1 MSVFRVQTGQS
12 GPETR
17 SAPPFQMA
25 HKLTKLLTG
34 ILLLAAL
41 IGGGWYVLREPDTD
55 DVPTYSQAQLRRGD
69 ISDVVSATGT
79 LSPINTVL
87 VGSQVSGTIQH
98 LYADFNDQVKQG
110 QVIAQIDPAIF
121 TAKRAEAQANLKN
134 AEAARDKAWIEVLD
148 TKREYDRQAG
158 LQKKKL
164 VAESV
169 VDAARFASQAAKG
182 EHQVKV
188 ASVAQAS
195 AVLEREQVNLDYTTI
210 RTPIDGVVISRDVDV
225 GQTVAASLQAPTL
238 FTIANDLT
246 RMQVEADVDEAFI
259 GQVKEGQPVSFTVFA
274 YPRREFSGSVAQVRL
289 QPKVEAGVVK
299 YNCIIHVD
307 NADLALKPGMTAT
320 VSIEV
325 ARRDKVLTVPN
336 AALRYV
342 PPWPQEELDRVRE
355 SLKSGEAI
363 LWRLDGDTLTPLT
376 VTAGIIGEKVTEVS
390 GADLADGMAIAV
402 PLKREDSERKRRFG
416 LSLF

>member
-1 MSVFRVQTGQS
+1 MI
-12 GPETR
+12 
-17 SAPPFQMA
+17 
-25 HKLTKLLTG
+25 KLLIG
-34 ILLLAAL
+34 IPLLAAL
-41 IGGGWYVLREPDTD
+41 VVGGWYLLREPATD
-55 DVPTYSQAQLRRGD
+55 EAPTYSQAQVRRGD
-69 ISDVVSATGT
+69 ISDVVSATGS

-134 AEAARDKAWIEVLD
+134 AEAARDKAWIDVLD
-148 TKREYDRQAG
+148 KQREYDRQAG
-158 LQKKKL
+158 LLKKKL
-164 VAESV
+164 VAESL
-169 VDAARFASQAAKG
+169 VDAARFAAQGARA
-182 EHQVKV
+182 EHQVKA
-188 ASVAQAS
+188 ASVAQTRA
-195 AVLEREQVNLDYTTI
+195 ALDREQVNLDYTTI
-210 RTPIDGVVISRDVDV
+210 HAPIDGVVISRDVDV

-259 GQVKEGQPVSFTVFA
+259 GQVQEGQPVSFTVFA

-299 YNCIIHVD
+299 YNCIIHVN

-325 ARRDKVLTVPN
+325 AHRDNVLTVPN

-342 PPWPQEELDRVRE
+342 PSWPQEELEQVRAG
-355 SLKSGEAI
+355 LKPGQSI
-363 LWRLDGDTLTPLT
+363 LWRLDGDTLMPLSVAT
-376 VTAGIIGEKVTEVS
+376 GIIGEKVTEVS
-390 GADLADGMAIAV
+390 DPGLADGMTIAV
-402 PLKREDSERKRRFG
+402 PQKRQDAERKRRFG

>member
-1 MSVFRVQTGQS
+1 M
-12 GPETR
+12 
-17 SAPPFQMA
+17 
-25 HKLTKLLTG
+25 TKLLIG
-34 ILLLAAL
+34 ILLLAVVV
-41 IGGGWYVLREPDTD
+41 GGGWYLLREPATD
-55 DVPTYSQAQLRRGD
+55 KAPTYSQAQVRRAD

-87 VGSQVSGTIQH
+87 VGSQVSGTIKN

-110 QVIAQIDPAIF
+110 MVIAQIDPAIF
-121 TAKRAEAQANLKN
+121 TAKRAEAEANLRN
-134 AEAARDKAWIEVLD
+134 AEAARDKARIDVQD
-148 TKREYDRQAG
+148 KQREYERQTG
-158 LQKKKL
+158 LLKRKL
-164 VAESV
+164 VAENL
-169 VDAARFASQAAKG
+169 VDTARFAYKSAQA
-182 EHQVKV
+182 EQQVKA
-188 ASVAQAS
+188 ASVAQAR

-210 RTPIDGVVISRDVDV
+210 YAPIDGVVISRDVDV

-259 GQVKEGQPVSFTVFA
+259 GQIETGQSVNFTVFA
-274 YPRREFSGSVAQVRL
+274 YPRREFTGSVAQVRL
-289 QPKVEAGVVK
+289 QPTVEGGVVK

-325 ARRDKVLTVPN
+325 AHRENVLTVPN

-342 PPWPQEELDRVRE
+342 PSWPQEKLDTVRKG
-355 SLKSGEAI
+355 LKSGEAI
-363 LWRLDGDTLTPLT
+363 LWQLDGDTLTPLT
-376 VTAGIIGEKVTEVS
+376 VTTGITGEKVTEVNNP
-390 GADLADGMAIAV
+390 DLAEGMTIAE
-402 PLKREDSERKRRFG
+402 PQKRGDAERKRRFG